1 MRRARLTFPFPLLHL
16 MIRSMS
22 EGARE
27 VELQPRMRA
36 QDRVAMMV
44 LEADRQINSGRSAR
58 IAPADIA
65 ADLGT
70 SRSLVYS
77 YFPDLN
83 ALLIAVLDRHADLLL
98 EAGLDRAADRQDML
112 AAATDSASIYLDH
125 IVTHGSAIE
134 LCFRERWLVRHLHGR
149 MKTLANSVLRNLA
162 RKVQGELRYGP
173 REALGIVQI
182 LQAMPEESARL
193 VRSGDISLEMA
204 HDLCRRHITA
214 SLEELRPQP

>member
-1 MRRARLTFPFPLLHL
+1 
-16 MIRSMS
+16 MS
-22 EGARE
+22 ERVRE
-27 VELQPRMRA
+27 VDLQPRMRA

-44 LEADRQINSGRSAR
+44 LEADRQINLRRSAR

-70 SRSLVYS
+70 SRSLFYS

-98 EAGLDRAADRQDML
+98 KAGLDRAADRQDML
-112 AAATDSASIYLDH
+112 AAATDSAGVYLDH
-125 IVTHGSAIE
+125 IVTYGSAIE

-149 MKTLANSVLRNLA
+149 MKTLANGVLRKLA
-162 RKVQGELRYGP
+162 RKIQGELRYGP

-182 LQAMPEESARL
+182 LQAMPEEGARL

-204 HDLCRRHITA
+204 HDLCRRHITV
-214 SLEELRPQP
+214 SLEELRPQPSART

>member
-1 MRRARLTFPFPLLHL
+1 MNEA
-16 MIRSMS
+16 
-22 EGARE
+22 ARE

-36 QDRVAMMV
+36 QDRLAMMV
-44 LEADRQINSGRSAR
+44 LEADRQINLRRSAR

-83 ALLIAVLDRHADLLL
+83 ALLIAVLDRHADLLM
-98 EAGLDRAADRQDML
+98 EAGLDQAADRQDML
-112 AAATDSASIYLDH
+112 AAATESASIYLDH
-125 IVTHGSAIE
+125 IVTNGSAIE

-149 MKTLANSVLRNLA
+149 MKRLANRVLRTLA
-162 RKVQGELRYGP
+162 RKVQAELRYGP

-182 LQAMPEESARL
+182 LQAMPEEGARL
-193 VRSGDISLEMA
+193 VRSGEIPLEMA

-214 SLEELRPQP
+214 SLEELRPQPSIRT